1 MIVFDRNV
9 TAFNRSGTTQAVA
22 LDISKATDSIW
33 DAGLLNKL
41 ESYEIS
47 GRVFNLTSPYLSTR
61 QLNVLLNGKSS

>member
-47 GRVFNLTSPYLSTR
+47 GRVFNLTSPHLSTR